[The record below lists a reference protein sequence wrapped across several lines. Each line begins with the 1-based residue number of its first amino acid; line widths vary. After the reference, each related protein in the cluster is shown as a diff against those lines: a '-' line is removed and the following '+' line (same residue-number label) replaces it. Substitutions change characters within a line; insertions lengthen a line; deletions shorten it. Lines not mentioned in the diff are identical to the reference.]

1 MVSKTI
7 LQYNGTKQFRHFLL
21 LATLSNKSCCIKEI
35 HTIEEG
41 SNLEQN
47 GLLGKTN
54 IEYP

>member
-1 MVSKTI
+1 MKFSLFGFISDK
-7 LQYNGTKQFRHFLL
+7 L
-21 LATLSNKSCCIKEI
+21 CIKEI

-47 GLLGKTN
+47 GLLGKTAIQN